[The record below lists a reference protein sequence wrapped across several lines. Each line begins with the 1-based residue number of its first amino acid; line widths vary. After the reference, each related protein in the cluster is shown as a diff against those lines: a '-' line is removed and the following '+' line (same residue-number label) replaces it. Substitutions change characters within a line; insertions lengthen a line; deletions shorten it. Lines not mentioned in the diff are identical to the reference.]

1 MSEWDPVVVEDHELK
16 HNLRTEHIPVF
27 ILKDKGMINGLDRIF
42 EIGAEDYIRKSSNL
56 NN

>member
-1 MSEWDPVVVEDHELK
+1 MSEWNPVVVEDHELK

-56 NN
+56 KN